1 MTDAAENSNRAVRR
15 ATLAAAVLASFLTPF
30 MGSSVNI
37 ALPVI
42 GREFGLDAITLGW
55 VATTYILAAAVFLL
69 PFGRLADIKGRRRIF
84 ISGLVLYTL
93 VSVAIGFSQNG
104 AQLIGLRAAQGISAA
119 LLFGTGIAILTS
131 VYPPAERGRVLGIN
145 AAAVYIGLSLGPTA
159 GGLLT
164 SSFGWRS
171 IFFVTAAIALV
182 ALFFIVTRLKT
193 EWQEASN
200 ERFDL
205 KGAVVY
211 GLSLTT
217 LMLGFS
223 ELPDT
228 TGFILTV
235 IGIVGMAG
243 FIALE
248 GHTPHP
254 ILSLNLFR
262 YNTVFALSN
271 AATLINYAATFATGF
286 LLSLYLQFV
295 KGFSPAEAGLILV
308 AQPILMAF
316 ISPYAGRLADR
327 FDPRTLATIGMGLS
341 TAGLAMLVFISENT
355 AMLYLIAA
363 LIILGTGFG
372 FFSSPNSSAV
382 MGAVPRRQYGIAS
395 ATLSTMRL
403 VGQMF
408 SLGIVMLLFALIIGR
423 VQISPEVHVELV
435 SSLRVAFAMFTG
447 LCLVGVFASWP
458 RGNKFSQNNS

>member
-1 MTDAAENSNRAVRR
+1 LTDAAENSNRAVRR